1 MDNLYFTGPLMGL
14 LSFLII
20 GFFHPVVAKLEY
32 TYGKES
38 WWVLFFPG
46 VIFILLSLF
55 LSTIWSIIT
64 GVLGFSMVWSTIEI
78 FKQHHRVLKGQAKR
92 NPNRKYL

>member
-32 TYGKES
+32 AYGKKS
-38 WWVLFFPG
+38 WWVLFVPG
-46 VIFILLSLF
+46 LFFIFLSLF

-64 GVLGFSMVWSTIEI
+64 GVLGFSMIWSTIEI
-78 FKQHHRVLKGQAKR
+78 FKQHDRVLKGQAKR
-92 NPNRKYL
+92 NPNRNYR